1 MGGHSGVVFE
11 TATPVK
17 VINVKTILSCSG
29 SQISFTVIIF
39 YICTSY
45 AY

>member
-1 MGGHSGVVFE
+1 VGGHRGVVFE

-17 VINVKTILSCSG
+17 LIHVKTILSYSG